1 MVAKSPTNFIANSL
15 TAFSPEF
22 WAAKAQE
29 TFLKESIALGIAN
42 TELRAD
48 LTMGISVHK
57 PYGSYPRVQTYT
69 KGTAVTIKDIS
80 TTDEY
85 LEVNT
90 AKVAPFYVDELDKVQ
105 NKWDVASEWAS
116 IAGRQ
121 LSNVLDQAVIGEY
134 TNAGTTLTG
143 ASIGEAAGGIVMS
156 AANTANIFTA
166 AGRVLNSKKRLGGER
181 FALIGPRMLETI
193 QQYVGGRETGFGDT
207 VSDNGKVA
215 NRFGFG
221 LRLSNNLPF
230 TATLTTSVIPVA
242 GDTIT
247 INGVVLTAAASGAAT
262 AAGEFSIGANAAAA
276 TANIVGIINDS
287 LTPGATTYI
296 ALSAENRQLLEE
308 SGIVAT
314 DNTTNVGVV
323 AYGDI
328 VVSETITSA
337 TDVWSD
343 QFQYA
348 LVGQVG
354 SIDLVTQIAPTV
366 VFKEVPDKLGKNVLP
381 YTFYGKK
388 TFERMKGNL
397 VAIKFDVSSW
407 VA

>member
-1 MVAKSPTNFIANSL
+1 M
-15 TAFSPEF
+15 
-22 WAAKAQE
+22 QE
-29 TFLKESIALGIAN
+29 TFFKESVALGIAN

-48 LTMGISVHK
+48 LKDGDTLHK
-57 PYGSYPRVQTYT
+57 PYGSYARVQTYT
-69 KGTAVTIKDIS
+69 KGTDITVKDIS
-80 TTDEY
+80 STDDT
-85 LEVNT
+85 LTVST
-90 AKVAPFYVDELDKVQ
+90 AKVASFYVDDIDRIQ
-105 NKWDVASEWAS
+105 NKYDTIKEFASGAM
-116 IAGRQ
+116 RQ
-121 LSNVLDQAVIGEY
+121 LNNVLDQAVFAEY
-134 TNAGTTLTG
+134 SNAGTTLTG
-143 ASIGEAAGGIVMS
+143 VSIGEAAGGIVMS

-166 AGRVLNSKKRLGGER
+166 AGRVLNSKKRLGGDR

-262 AAGEFSIGANAAAA
+262 NAGDFSIGSDAAAA

-314 DNTTNVGVV
+314 NNTTNIGIV

-337 TDVWSD
+337 TDVWSS

-348 LVGQVG
+348 LMGQVG
-354 SIDLVTQIAPTV
+354 AIDLVTQVAPNI
-366 VFKEVPDKLGKNVLP
+366 VFRDAQLRLGKYVHPWML
-381 YTFYGKK
+381 FGKK
-388 TFERMKGNL
+388 TFTRMRDNL
-397 VAIKFDVSSW
+397 VAVKFDVSSW

>member
-1 MVAKSPTNFIANSL
+1 
-15 TAFSPEF
+15 
-22 WAAKAQE
+22 
-29 TFLKESIALGIAN
+29 
-42 TELRAD
+42 
-48 LTMGISVHK
+48 
-57 PYGSYPRVQTYT
+57 
-69 KGTAVTIKDIS
+69 
-80 TTDEY
+80 
-85 LEVNT
+85 
-90 AKVAPFYVDELDKVQ
+90 
-105 NKWDVASEWAS
+105 
-116 IAGRQ
+116 
-121 LSNVLDQAVIGEY
+121 
-134 TNAGTTLTG
+134 
-143 ASIGEAAGGIVMS
+143 MS

-242 GDTIT
+242 GNTIT

-314 DNTTNVGVV
+314 DNTTNVGIV

-343 QFQYA
+343 QFQYS